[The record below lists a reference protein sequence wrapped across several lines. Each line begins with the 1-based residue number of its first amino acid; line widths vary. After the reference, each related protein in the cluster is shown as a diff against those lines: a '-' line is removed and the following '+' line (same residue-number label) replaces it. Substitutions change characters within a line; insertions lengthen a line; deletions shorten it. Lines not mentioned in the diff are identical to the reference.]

1 MDWIMYT
8 VGVVAHIW
16 APLTI
21 VGLISVLNR
30 PEVKMGLRKWQ
41 IKGKFYIPW
50 IGILAFWMWYFF
62 G

>member
-8 VGVVAHIW
+8 VGVVVHIW

-21 VGLISVLNR
+21 VNLISLLNR
-30 PEVKMGLRKWQ
+30 TDVKHGFIKVQ
-41 IKGKFYIPW
+41 INGRFYIPW

>member
-21 VGLISVLNR
+21 LGIIALFDT
-30 PEVKMGLRKWQ
+30 PQVKSGLRQVQ
-41 IKGKFYIPW
+41 ISGRCYIPW
-50 IGILAFWMWYFF
+50 IGVRACWMWYFF

>member
-8 VGVVAHIW
+8 AGIVAHIW

-21 VGLISVLNR
+21 VGLISLLNR
-30 PEVKMGLRKWQ
+30 TDVKRGFTTVR
-41 IKGKFYIPW
+41 INGGFYIPW